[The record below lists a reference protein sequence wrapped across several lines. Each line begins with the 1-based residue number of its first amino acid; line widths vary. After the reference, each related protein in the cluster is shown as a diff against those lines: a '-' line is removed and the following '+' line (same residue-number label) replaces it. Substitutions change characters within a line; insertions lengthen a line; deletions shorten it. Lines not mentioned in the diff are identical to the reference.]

1 MGKREG
7 DVVSTSA
14 VQPHAHLRAESLA
27 GLQAE
32 QVHCAVAG
40 AANDDLGC
48 RGRGVGEVIHVVYVR
63 LVSIR
68 LRPVDAMHRHLYF
81 TASNN
86 SGIQAA

>member
-1 MGKREG
+1 M
-7 DVVSTSA
+7 STSA
-14 VQPHAHLRAESLA
+14 VQPHAHLGAESLA

-40 AANDDLGC
+40 AVDDGLGR
-48 RGRGVGEVIHVVYVR
+48 RGRGVGEVVYVVYVR

-81 TASNN
+81 TASDI